1 MKPGETLNPG
11 GKPVN
16 SRNRL
21 QGKFLRAIADD
32 FELHGLEA
40 IQRMREEK
48 PERYIECIAALM
60 PKEFAQTS
68 PLDGYTEEEIDN
80 AIAAVEATIVAKAQQ
95 VLSRRVDH
103 VETVDSGNGVTARG
117 ALVGH

>member
-1 MKPGETLNPG
+1 MKIHPRSLANLKPMKPGETLNPG

-40 IQRMREEK
+40 LQRMREEK

-68 PLDGYTEEEIDN
+68 PLDGYTEEEIDD

-95 VLSRRVDH
+95 QPQELQL
-103 VETVDSGNGVTARG
+103 VTTQKQ
-117 ALVGH
+117 